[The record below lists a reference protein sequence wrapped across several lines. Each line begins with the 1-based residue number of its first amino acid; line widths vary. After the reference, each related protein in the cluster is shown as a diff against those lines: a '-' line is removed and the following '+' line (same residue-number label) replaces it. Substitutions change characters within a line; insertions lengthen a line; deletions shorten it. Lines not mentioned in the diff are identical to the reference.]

1 MIWLFRPLE
10 LPTTYFV
17 DINILFISMF
27 PRLFNPEVFQGNLR
41 KKHYFE
47 GWYFKNV
54 TQDLAYTF
62 SFIPGVS
69 LVENDPHAFI
79 QIMSSRTGNTD
90 YIRYP
95 LDEFRWDKRKLF
107 LQVGSSTFTGKEII
121 LKIESDSIN
130 LTGQIDFNNMIKYP
144 VSIFSPGIMGW
155 YSFVPFMECN
165 HGIVSV
171 NHDLHGKISVNSK
184 VINFNDGKG
193 YIEKDWGVSFPEAW
207 IWIQSNNFSEHDTSF
222 SLSIAKIPWL
232 GRFFIGF
239 ISFLFVNKK
248 FYLFSTYNKSIFT
261 VINHD
266 KEKIE
271 ITLRNKK
278 NILRIRVIKNSFRD
292 LRAPVSGE
300 MSRRI
305 KESIDSE
312 VHLQLFDKYQNPEY
326 EGNGKSVG
334 LEIIEKI
341 FDYI

>member
-1 MIWLFRPLE
+1 MCL
-10 LPTTYFV
+10 
-17 DINILFISMF
+17 
-27 PRLFNPEVFQGNLR
+27 RLYNPEVFQGSLS

-47 GWYFKNV
+47 GWYFKHV
-54 TQDLAYTF
+54 TYDLSYTF

-79 QIMSSRTGNTD
+79 QIMSADHGNTD

-95 LDEFRWDKRKLF
+95 LDEFRWDKRRLL
-107 LQVGSSTFTGKEII
+107 LQVGSSTFTERGII
-121 LKIESDSIN
+121 LNIESERIN
-130 LTGQIDFNNMIKYP
+130 LTGQINFSNIIKYP
-144 VSIFSPGIMGW
+144 KSIFSPGIMGW

-171 NHDLHGKISVNSK
+171 NHDLQGEISINRN
-184 VINFNDGKG
+184 VIDFNKGKG

-207 IWIQSNNFSEHDTSF
+207 IWIQSNNFKEHDTSF
-222 SLSIAKIPWL
+222 SFSIAKIPWM

-239 ISFLFVNKK
+239 IAFLYLNKK
-248 FYLFSTYNKSIFT
+248 FYLYSTYNKSI
-261 VINHD
+261 VSEINHD
-266 KEKIE
+266 KNSIE
-271 ITLRNKK
+271 ITVRNNK
-278 NILRIRVIKNSFRD
+278 NILKISVIKDSFGD

-312 VHLQLFDKYQNPEY
+312 VHLQLFDKYHNLEY
-326 EGNGKSVG
+326 EGTGKSVG
-334 LEIIEKI
+334 LEIVEKI

>member
-1 MIWLFRPLE
+1 MYL
-10 LPTTYFV
+10 
-17 DINILFISMF
+17 
-27 PRLFNPEVFQGNLR
+27 RLFNPEVFQGNLR

-54 TQDLAYTF
+54 TQDLTYTF

-79 QIMSSRTGNTD
+79 QIMSGHTGSTD

-95 LDEFRWDKRKLF
+95 LDEFRWDKRRLF
-107 LQVGSSTFTGKEII
+107 LQVGSSTFTGKGII
-121 LKIESDSIN
+121 LNIRSEGII
-130 LTGQIDFNNMIKYP
+130 LTGQIDFYNMINYP
-144 VSIFSPGIMGW
+144 KSIFSPGIMGW

-171 NHDLHGKISVNSK
+171 NHDLRGEISINRN
-184 VINFNDGKG
+184 VIDFNNGKG

-207 IWIQSNNFSEHDTSF
+207 IWIQSNNFKEHDTSF
-222 SLSIAKIPWL
+222 SFSIAKIPWL

-239 ISFLFVNKK
+239 IAFLYVNKK
-248 FYLFSTYNKSIFT
+248 FYLFSTYNKSIFSEN
-261 VINHD
+261 NHN
-266 KEKIE
+266 KEIIE

-278 NILRIRVIKNSFRD
+278 NILKIRVIKNSFGD

-305 KESIDSE
+305 KESVDSE
-312 VHLQLFDKYQNPEY
+312 VHLQLFDKHHNPEY
-326 EGNGKSVG
+326 EGTGKSVG